1 MISVLKSDTISCTI
15 SYTISLVKKK
25 KEVSSKEKDKYKE
38 KDNCKERERSN
49 AR

>member
-1 MISVLKSDTISCTI
+1 MISVLKSHLKSD
-15 SYTISLVKKK
+15 TISLVKKK